1 MRDKHALARCF
12 IRELCWLYYW
22 QGNIEKAE
30 KYLKDGTKLAKEL
43 NDKTLLALAWIRFGK
58 IYQSK
63 KKCDKAF
70 QYFEQALA
78 YYKLGLFH
86 DNNTRESEAI
96 PNYEMALKLGL
107 ERNLKSKALV
117 WLASSLYKTGK
128 PKEALKRTRQSM
140 EIANK
145 DLQVFLVGLEKRI
158 IKSILSRK

>member
-1 MRDKHALARCF
+1 MVWVINTKSVMGRRSRKQLEGAILQARDKK
-12 IRELCWLYYW
+12 
-22 QGNIEKAE
+22 EK
-30 KYLKDGTKLAKEL
+30 
-43 NDKTLLALAWIRFGK
+43 
-58 IYQSK
+58 
-63 KKCDKAF
+63 
-70 QYFEQALA
+70 ALA